1 MLAGVS
7 SARERS
13 PTSEDTACYSGR
25 MDQVEQVVARDSRI
39 AYALVF
45 GSTAR
50 GTATPDSDVDVAIG
64 LQPGAAYSARDVG
77 ALIADLEHATGRRV
91 DLVVAD
97 EAPPAVAYRIF
108 RDGVPVLSATTNT
121 SSPGRQRRFSTT
133 SISVLS
139 SRPRP
144 AACWP
149 PPLVV
154 DRGGAPARL
163 AAIRDA
169 VERVREVRPPTLEA
183 FLADRTAREVV
194 TLNVF
199 RAIQEAIAVATH
211 WVSDEGWVVPQ
222 SHGEVFA
229 ALGDKSV
236 IDRAL
241 ADRLRAAAGLRNLIA
256 HQYGVIDFERL
267 YGIASSDIDDLLL
280 FCQQIATRAPTS

>member
-39 AYALVF
+39 AYTLVF

-108 RDGVPVLSATTNT
+108 RDGVPVFV
-121 SSPGRQRRFSTT
+121 P
-133 SISVLS
+133 
-139 SRPRP
+139 
-144 AACWP
+144 
-149 PPLVV
+149 
-154 DRGGAPARL
+154 
-163 AAIRDA
+163 
-169 VERVREVRPPTLEA
+169 RPPTL
-183 FLADRTAREVV
+183 RRRE
-194 TLNVF
+194 
-199 RAIQEAIAVATH
+199 
-211 WVSDEGWVVPQ
+211 DEGDSRLPRLPSYRAGRGPRRAGRRRSWLIEAVLSARGSPP
-222 SHGEVFA
+222 FA
-229 ALGDKSV
+229 MPSSAYARCVRQPSKRFSPTGR
-236 IDRAL
+236 RA
-241 ADRLRAAAGLRNLIA
+241 R
-256 HQYGVIDFERL
+256 
-267 YGIASSDIDDLLL
+267 S
-280 FCQQIATRAPTS
+280 